1 MKKLFLI
8 AFALTWLAAPVST
21 YAQAESDAVENS
33 LSGITLTVNGTKV
46 HVTGANGENMEIFNL
61 TGIKVSSISIDSA
74 DKSLTLTLPKGC
86 YILKVG
92 KVVRKISIR

>member
-61 TGIKVSSISIDSA
+61 TGVKVSSISIDSA

-92 KVVRKISIR
+92 KVVHKISIR

>member
-8 AFALTWLAAPVST
+8 AFVLTWLAAPVST
-21 YAQAESDAVENS
+21 YAQTESDAVENS
-33 LSGITLTVNGTKV
+33 ISGITLTVNGTKV
-46 HVTGANGENMEIFNL
+46 HVTGANGENLEIFNL
-61 TGIKVSSISIDSA
+61 TGVKVSSVIIDSA
-74 DKSLTLTLPKGC
+74 DKSFNLTLPKGC

>member
-8 AFALTWLAAPVST
+8 SFALTWLAAPVST
-21 YAQAESDAVENS
+21 YAQAESEPIENA
-33 LSGITLTVNGTKV
+33 LSGITLTVKGTTV
-46 HVTGANGENMEIFNL
+46 QITGASGENVEIFNL
-61 TGIKVSSISIDSA
+61 TGVKVATIAIDSA
-74 DKSLTLTLPKGC
+74 DKTFNLNLPKGC

>member
-21 YAQAESDAVENS
+21 YAQAERDAVENS

-61 TGIKVSSISIDSA
+61 TGVKVSSISIDSA

>member
-1 MKKLFLI
+1 M
-8 AFALTWLAAPVST
+8 ST

-61 TGIKVSSISIDSA
+61 TGVKVSSISIDSA

>member
-8 AFALTWLAAPVST
+8 AFALPWRAAPAST

-61 TGIKVSSISIDSA
+61 TGVKVSSISIDSA

>member
-33 LSGITLTVNGTKV
+33 LSGIILTVNGTKV

-61 TGIKVSSISIDSA
+61 TGVKVSSISIDSA

>member
-61 TGIKVSSISIDSA
+61 TGAKVSSISIDSA

>member
-46 HVTGANGENMEIFNL
+46 HVTGATGENMEIFNL
-61 TGIKVSSISIDSA
+61 TGVKVSSISIDSA

>member
-61 TGIKVSSISIDSA
+61 TGDKVSSISIDSA

>member
-8 AFALTWLAAPVST
+8 AFVLTWLAAPVNMF
-21 YAQAESDAVENS
+21 AQAESDAVENFV
-33 LSGITLTVNGTKV
+33 SGITLTVNGTKV
-46 HVTGANGENMEIFNL
+46 HVTGASGENLEIFNL
-61 TGIKVSSISIDSA
+61 TGVKVSAVSIDSA
-74 DKSLTLTLPKGC
+74 DKSFDLALPKGC

>member
-61 TGIKVSSISIDSA
+61 TGVTVSSISIDSA

>member
-8 AFALTWLAAPVST
+8 AFTLTWLAAPVST

-61 TGIKVSSISIDSA
+61 TGVKVSSISIDSA

>member
-61 TGIKVSSISIDSA
+61 TGVKVSSISIDSA
-74 DKSLTLTLPKGC
+74 DKSLTLTLAKGC

>member
-8 AFALTWLAAPVST
+8 A

-61 TGIKVSSISIDSA
+61 TGVKVSSISIDSA

>member
-61 TGIKVSSISIDSA
+61 TGVKVSSISIDSA
-74 DKSLTLTLPKGC
+74 DSGET
-86 YILKVG
+86 V
-92 KVVRKISIR
+92 

>member
-8 AFALTWLAAPVST
+8 AFVLTWLAAPVSM
-21 YAQAESDAVENS
+21 YAEPESDAVES
-33 LSGITLTVNGTKV
+33 SISGITLTVNGTKV
-46 HVTGANGENMEIFNL
+46 HVTGANGENLEIFNL
-61 TGIKVSSISIDSA
+61 TGVKVSTVFIDSA
-74 DKSLTLTLPKGC
+74 DKSFDLTLTKGC

>member
-61 TGIKVSSISIDSA
+61 TGVKVSSISIDSA

-92 KVVRKISIR
+92 KVVRKISMR

>member
-61 TGIKVSSISIDSA
+61 TGVKVSSISIDSA

>member
-1 MKKLFLI
+1 MKNLFLI

-61 TGIKVSSISIDSA
+61 TGVKVSSISIDSA